1 MRILQTF
8 HFSAFS
14 WFVCGPPGTG
24 YDRSL
29 GGAGSVNPEW
39 GLGAWGA
46 GHLIGSLSGHCVIII
61 GGNRAVRRARRHGE
75 INFSNVK
82 LPVRPLMTEIYMCG
96 ENHNFPWKAWRGSH
110 SHQTVLQVGVST
122 GL

>member
-1 MRILQTF
+1 M
-8 HFSAFS
+8 
-14 WFVCGPPGTG
+14 
-24 YDRSL
+24 
-29 GGAGSVNPEW
+29 NPEW

-96 ENHNFPWKAWRGSH
+96 ENHKFPWKAWRGSH
-110 SHQTVLQVGVST
+110 SHQTVLQVGVSA